1 MVKTIIITAREKQGK
16 VSGQKYFAYTALKR
30 DGTRVAIKF
39 RKEVE
44 GLPKKAGK
52 YIFELESSCMNS
64 RMTDYGEEWW
74 VSENPISVEPYI
86 PEDTAK
92 DQF

>member
-1 MVKTIIITAREKQGK
+1 MLKEIIITAREKQGK
-16 VSGQKYFAYTALKR
+16 ISGQKYLAFTAVKK
-30 DGTRVAIKF
+30 DGQRVAIKF

-44 GLPKKAGK
+44 GLPKKAGR
-52 YIFELESSCMNS
+52 YVFEIESTSMNS

-74 VSENPISVEPYI
+74 VSANPVSVKDYI